1 MLTSMINHAMYV
13 CIQRHSSNV
22 AKLEIS
28 ISIRLVRFICDL
40 WTYNSKLRYSGRPFS
55 RGCALIMEGTE
66 APLTPV
72 NGGAGWDEVP
82 RAAACLQP
90 SVVRLRCNA
99 MM

>member
-1 MLTSMINHAMYV
+1 MYQNLKSV
-13 CIQRHSSNV
+13 SVS
-22 AKLEIS
+22 
-28 ISIRLVRFICDL
+28 VRFICDIWT
-40 WTYNSKLRYSGRPFS
+40 WTYTSKIETFRDTFY